1 MTGERKRVLGLV
13 SCLLLTAVPQTRAF
27 ETGLASDQARGQ
39 VVPPSATP
47 SPPATPV
54 TPAAAAASATVA
66 DAPATTGSQAQTA
79 ITSASGLRWFDP
91 TKLPFIPVPLIAVD
105 PNSGTTLGVLPTWI
119 HTNDQQQITR
129 IIAPDLLYNPYFGI
143 GAHFRL
149 FSYPSEEE
157 HWSVVTQVQ
166 QYVERAIDF
175 EYEAGRLRNDLW
187 TFHGSL
193 IVDRDGTPRFYGVGN
208 NSPQYD
214 DTDYTQQRELAES
227 QLGLNLSH
235 AWQLLYTA
243 RAQRIDVRPGTL
255 ARLVSLQTRFGDI
268 LGIGT
273 NDQILNRLSLV
284 YDTRDNV
291 TLPTQGVKW
300 VAYGGLASRRGL
312 FNDSMYSETGVD
324 GRGFW
329 RLTPDTILATH
340 MALRYLLSTNRVP
353 FWALSSIGGGDSV
366 IGGSQPLRGYGEGRF
381 YDRDSF
387 STTLELRRRVA
398 SFDAVATHVEI
409 EVTPFVDLGRVFARN
424 STFPLEQLHQV
435 YGIGFRGI
443 ARPSVVGYV
452 DIGYGSNGVAAFTG
466 IAYPF

>member
-1 MTGERKRVLGLV
+1 LV
-13 SCLLLTAVPQTRAF
+13 SCLLLVAAVRAQDFQT
-27 ETGLASDQARGQ
+27 GQAATQGQ
-39 VVPPSATP
+39 PA
-47 SPPATPV
+47 SPPPPV
-54 TPAAAAASATVA
+54 TPTPAATPATSDGTAAPATG
-66 DAPATTGSQAQTA
+66 DSPATTGSQAQTA
-79 ITSASGLRWFDP
+79 LTSASALSWLDP

-149 FSYPSEEE
+149 FSYPSEDE

-166 QYVERAIDF
+166 QHVERGIDF
-175 EYEAGRLRNDLW
+175 EYEDGRLRNDSW

-193 IVDRDGTPRFYGVGN
+193 IVDRDGTPRFYGIGN
-208 NSPQYD
+208 ESPQYD

-227 QLGLNLSH
+227 QLGLNLNH

-243 RAQRIDVRPGTL
+243 RAQRIDVLPGTL
-255 ARLVSLQTRFGDI
+255 SDVASLQTRFGDI
-268 LGIGT
+268 LGVGT
-273 NDQILNRLSLV
+273 NDQILNRLSVV
-284 YDTRDNV
+284 YDSRDNV
-291 TLPTQGVKW
+291 TIPTRGMKW
-300 VAYGGLASRRGL
+300 VAYGGLASRHGL

-324 GRGFW
+324 GRSFW
-329 RLTPDTILATH
+329 ALTPATILATH
-340 MALRYLLSTNRVP
+340 MALRYLLSSDRVP
-353 FWALSSIGGGDSV
+353 FWALSSIGGGDSI

-387 STTLELRRRVA
+387 STTFELRRRVA
-398 SFDAVATHVEI
+398 SFDAIATRVEI
-409 EVTPFVDLGRVFARN
+409 EVTPFIDLGRVFARN

-452 DIGYGSNGVAAFTG
+452 DIGYGSDGVAAFTG

>member
-1 MTGERKRVLGLV
+1 MRTRRLFVAGLLG
-13 SCLLLTAVPQTRAF
+13 SLLLAATARIHADDRAAD
-27 ETGLASDQARGQ
+27 ASSVDAPG
-39 VVPPSATP
+39 VDAPSVDAPGVDAP
-47 SPPATPV
+47 SV
-54 TPAAAAASATVA
+54 GKASA
-66 DAPATTGSQAQTA
+66 DAPATTNSQAQTA
-79 ITSASGLRWFDP
+79 VTSAHGLTWLDP

-149 FSYPSEEE
+149 FSYPSEDE

-166 QYVERAIDF
+166 QHVERAIDF
-175 EYEAGRLRNDLW
+175 EYEDRRLRNDW
-187 TFHGSL
+187 WSFHGSL
-193 IVDRDGTPRFYGVGN
+193 IVDRDGTPRFYGIGN
-208 NSPQYD
+208 ESPQYD

-243 RAQRIDVRPGTL
+243 RAERIGVLPGTL
-255 ARLVSLQTRFGDI
+255 AGLASLRSRFGDI
-268 LGIGT
+268 LGTGT
-273 NDQILNRLSLV
+273 NDQILNRLSVV
-284 YDTRDNV
+284 YDSRDDV
-291 TLPTQGVKW
+291 TIPTQGMKW
-300 VAYGGLASRRGL
+300 VAYGGLASRQGVL
-312 FNDSMYSETGVD
+312 NDSMFSETGVD
-324 GRGFW
+324 GRAFW
-329 RLTPDTILATH
+329 RLSPETILATH
-340 MALRYLLSTNRVP
+340 LALRYLLSTDRVP
-353 FWALSSIGGGDSV
+353 FWALSSIGGGDSI
-366 IGGSQPLRGYGEGRF
+366 IGGTQPLRGFGEGRF

-387 STTLELRRRVA
+387 STTVELRRRVA
-398 SFDAVATHVEI
+398 SFDAMATRVEI

-424 STFPLEQLHQV
+424 GTFPLDQLHQV
-435 YGIGFRGI
+435 YGVGFRGI